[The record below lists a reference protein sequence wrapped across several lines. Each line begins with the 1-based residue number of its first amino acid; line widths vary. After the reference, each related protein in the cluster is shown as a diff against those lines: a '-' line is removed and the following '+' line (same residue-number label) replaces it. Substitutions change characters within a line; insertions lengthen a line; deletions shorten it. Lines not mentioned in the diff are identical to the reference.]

1 MLETVSETQRA
12 LQAAL
17 REQLQNGRVD
27 KSCPWYVACA
37 PGRLDVMGGISD
49 YCGGPAVGLTLA
61 RGTWV
66 AAQQRDDQQIH
77 LTFARHE
84 PGAASRTSTWA
95 LSNLYGPAGVR
106 DPRDFALRIARL
118 GDDWALPMAGVLHAL
133 LALDYVP
140 HLGGGLTLM
149 FRTELLASGGLG
161 ATAAAQVALM
171 EVLREILD
179 IDVSLERLSAV
190 CHYASRPVCRLSSGN
205 MDPPII
211 LMGKP
216 DTLFQVNDADAE
228 PLPVP
233 AAICFLGVDSGVR
246 HPLADQKQRQT
257 RTASAMGARIINAI
271 DAGARRSAP
280 ARGLHLA
287 DITQF
292 AYVSR
297 YRDRLPTK
305 MKGSEF
311 LAHFGPLEADADP
324 IEPDTVYKI
333 RSRTEHHIYESQR
346 CRQFAGLMRRAAR
359 APHAH
364 WLQSAGQLMTSSH
377 WSYGQRCG
385 LGTIETDVL
394 VNLFQKCGIEQ
405 GIFGARI
412 SGAGAGG
419 MVTVMASNDQR
430 ARDTVVSVMAEYASR
445 TGRTPVLYEPGGFG
459 ARQWGVRRITA
470 PDF

>member
-1 MLETVSETQRA
+1 MLETVSEPQRA

-17 REQLQNGRVD
+17 REQFQQVRVD
-27 KSCPWYVACA
+27 ESVPWYIACA

-49 YCGGPAVGLTLA
+49 YCGGPAVGLTLG

-66 AAQQRDDQQIH
+66 AAQQRDDQQVHI
-77 LTFARHE
+77 TFARHE
-84 PGAASRTSTWA
+84 PGAASKTSTWA
-95 LSNLYGPAGVR
+95 LSNLYGPDGVR
-106 DPRDFALRIARL
+106 DPQDFASRIARL
-118 GDDWALPMAGVLHAL
+118 GDGWALPVAGVLHAL
-133 LALDYVP
+133 LALGYVP
-140 HLGGGLTLM
+140 NLGGGLTLA

-171 EVLREILD
+171 EALREIFDL
-179 IDVSLERLSAV
+179 DVSLERLSAV
-190 CHYASRPVCRLSSGN
+190 CHYASRPVCRLPSGN

-216 DTLFQVNDADAE
+216 DALLPVNDAETE

-233 AAICFLGVDSGVR
+233 AAICFWGVDSGVR

-257 RTASAMGARIINAI
+257 RTASAMGARIISAI
-271 DAGARRSAP
+271 DAGARRSSSS
-280 ARGLHLA
+280 RGLHLA

-311 LAHFGPLEADADP
+311 LAHFGPLDADADP
-324 IEPDTVYKI
+324 VEPDTVYKI

-346 CRQFAGLMRRAAR
+346 CRQFTGLMRRAAR

-364 WLQSAGQLMTSSH
+364 WLQSAGQLMNSSH

-394 VNLFQKCGIEQ
+394 VSLFQKGGIEQ
-405 GIFGARI
+405 GVFGARI

-419 MVTVMASNDQR
+419 MVTVMASNNQR
-430 ARDTVVSVMAEYASR
+430 ARDTVASIMEEYESR
-445 TGRTPVLYEPGGFG
+445 TGCKPVLYEPGGCG
-459 ARQWGVRRITA
+459 ARQWGARRITA
-470 PDF
+470 PEV